1 MKTIRT
7 LELQLVDVKEDFTD
21 ITVALS
27 ALFASID
34 SVRKEA
40 ETDARNESNR
50 SDTGSSV
57 CEVLI

>member
-1 MKTIRT
+1 MKTSRT

-21 ITVALS
+21 ITVALN

-40 ETDARNESNR
+40 ETDGRKESNR

-57 CEVLI
+57 CEVLV

>member
-21 ITVALS
+21 IAVALN
-27 ALFASID
+27 AMFASID

-40 ETDARNESNR
+40 ETDARNESNGF
-50 SDTGSSV
+50 DTGSGV
-57 CEVLI
+57 CEVLV

>member
-1 MKTIRT
+1 MKTSRT

-21 ITVALS
+21 ITVALN